1 MRPTLP
7 VILAAA
13 VLAALAGPARAV
25 AQDALYE
32 PRLLTLPGGTR
43 AQAMGRAGVGVAE
56 VDAVFLNPAQLV
68 SPRGLNLSA
77 QRYGGAATLA
87 SLSTAMAFLGGG
99 VGIGVQWLDFE
110 LVEPVSMP
118 GSDGEPSLPEGG
130 GDPASEIVA
139 TLGYART
146 YSGFRVGAAVKGT
159 QVSHSIGSSGAFAAD
174 LGVARTFFNRLNVGV
189 SAQNL
194 GTTLELA
201 GVDFDLPRRYTLG
214 AAFQGYPLGTWLD
227 LAVAA
232 DVPVYEDGTV
242 LAGGGVELSYVPVA
256 GLVFSGRVGA
266 RAVRSGAES
275 PFTAGAAPRA
285 PHSGSMRCTSS
296 TRIRDSM
303 PGQGTGSGSG
313 SYRRADVT
321 RGES

>member
-1 MRPTLP
+1 MRPILP
-7 VILAAA
+7 AILTVVVISA
-13 VLAALAGPARAV
+13 VAVPARLV
-25 AQDALYE
+25 AQDDLYE

-43 AQAMGRAGVGVAE
+43 AQAMGRAGAGVAE
-56 VDAVFLNPAQLV
+56 VDAIFLNPAQLV
-68 SPRGLNLSA
+68 TPRGTNLSA
-77 QRYGGAATLA
+77 QRYGSAATLA
-87 SLSTAMAFLGGG
+87 TLSTAMSFLGGG
-99 VGIGVQWLDFE
+99 VGIGVQWLDYE

-118 GSDGEPSLPEGG
+118 GSEGEPSLPAGG

-146 YSGFRVGAAVKGT
+146 YRGFRVGAAVKGT

-174 LGVARTFFNRLNVGV
+174 LGVARTFFNRVNVGLT
-189 SAQNL
+189 AQNL
-194 GTTLELA
+194 GTSLEIA
-201 GVDFDLPRRYTLG
+201 GMDFDLPRRYTAG
-214 AAFQGYPLGTWLD
+214 AAIQGYPLGTWLD

-275 PFTAGAAPRA
+275 PFTTGAAFAFDWLYVEYAYQGFDAGAG
-285 PHSGSMRCTSS
+285 H
-296 TRIRDSM
+296 RIGIRIVPQS
-303 PGQGTGSGSG
+303 
-313 SYRRADVT
+313 
-321 RGES
+321 